1 MLLELL
7 PCRAE
12 HPVSVAGRY
21 MPPSRCE
28 HGLRPCRLPAGARE
42 RGRWSPTPVPP
53 LCRAV
58 DKLPPLAPELANGL
72 SPCIFSDVFLPVFH
86 SWVPISCSAFY
97 VFVLHVMRGESF
109 VHTYSYN
116 ICPWSCAMWLMRCHT
131 AEELM
136 QGYRTPRPPCACP
149 DRDPSRASAPPVAE
163 MREQTERDRYADA

>member
-109 VHTYSYN
+109 VHIYSY
-116 ICPWSCAMWLMRCHT
+116 IYTCGSCRETGPPA
-131 AEELM
+131 
-136 QGYRTPRPPCACP
+136 PPCACP